1 MKKYLILTATIALLS
16 ACTTQANNDKQE
28 SSTVV
33 ESSQSTVAE
42 SSQSSAQSSESVSVS
57 EKKAQHE
64 AVSKELYHSAVN
76 DYIVLLKETSS
87 DQALTNE
94 EITQLIEKLTEHTNK
109 TIKQME
115 RLNKDAWEADSF
127 GDVGNLL
134 ILISE
139 SYIATGEGDH
149 ETAKRLS
156 GEIGAHIV
164 SIGDTFFNGE
174 YPAEYVKLKEGQ

>member
-64 AVSKELYHSAVN
+64 EIAKKLYNDAVN
-76 DYIVLLKETSS
+76 EYILFLKETASDRELNDEEAKQFAIRVA
-87 DQALTNE
+87 DQAIRTGE
-94 EITQLIEKLTEHTNK
+94 QM
-109 TIKQME
+109 KQMTE
-115 RLNKDAWEADSF
+115 ASEADSF
-127 GDVGNLL
+127 SAVSNLL

-139 SYIATGEGDH
+139 SYIATGEGDYA
-149 ETAKRLS
+149 TAKRLS